1 MNGATLSKYTTC
13 CFFSLSPHLPYVRRV
28 PVWGDSWFYEGV
40 LNSGT
45 PFDSFMKEHC
55 IFRATQVKQDS
66 VKKQAD
72 CSNNITK
79 YEAKYREKCAEI
91 GIVGDQIKS
100 ELSGLVLDIPYLMTE
115 ISRSLG
121 HIQPAI
127 SYYQVHSYLS

>member
-1 MNGATLSKYTTC
+1 
-13 CFFSLSPHLPYVRRV
+13 
-28 PVWGDSWFYEGV
+28 
-40 LNSGT
+40 
-45 PFDSFMKEHC
+45 MKEHY

-91 GIVGDQIKS
+91 GIVGDHIKS
-100 ELSGLVLDIPYLMTE
+100 ELSGLVLGIPDLMTE

-127 SYYQVHSYLS
+127 SYYQVPIVTSHTCLDLFIIDNLNFKMWLMLINLIRSF